1 MRLPFWMHINDVGYE
16 PTSGCGMK
24 RELNSRSGVVLKEL
38 YDFLDAMILVQTDA
52 EVLNQPT

>member
-1 MRLPFWMHINDVGYE
+1 
-16 PTSGCGMK
+16 MK